1 MSGNHRGSLLRQ
13 RAIAARA
20 GMKNANKVGAISPA
34 VGRQVSK
41 VFKSNKAKKIY
52 NDLRKKQ
59 PVQGGK
65 NNMNKAS
72 LNNAAAKL
80 AHLLNNKV
88 NTLKNKANK
97 AAKNVGNLKVGGRR
111 KRKTRRHKKHKRR
124 THKRKHR
131 RRRRRSRKGGK
142 CGCNNS
148 HPKKGQASL
157 THIGNQ
163 DFTTKRGNLNFHQN
177 NHNVKKNRNPYTN

>member
-1 MSGNHRGSLLRQ
+1 M
-13 RAIAARA
+13 
-20 GMKNANKVGAISPA
+20 
-34 VGRQVSK
+34 
-41 VFKSNKAKKIY
+41 
-52 NDLRKKQ
+52 
-59 PVQGGK
+59 
-65 NNMNKAS
+65 
-72 LNNAAAKL
+72 NNAALKNAAARL
-80 AHLLNNKV
+80 AHLVNNNV
-88 NTLKNKANK
+88 NTLKKKANK

-131 RRRRRSRKGGK
+131 RRRRRTRKGGTCRCK
-142 CGCNNS
+142 NS

-163 DFTTKRGNLNFHQN
+163 DFTTKAGNQNFHQN

>member
-1 MSGNHRGSLLRQ
+1 MSNHRGSLLRQ
-13 RAIAARA
+13 RVNAARA
-20 GMKNANKVGAISPA
+20 GMKNANKIGAISPA

-72 LNNAAAKL
+72 LNNAAARL

-97 AAKNVGNLKVGGRR
+97 AAKNIGNLKVGGRR
-111 KRKTRRHKKHKRR
+111 KRKTRRHKKHKRKTRRHKKHKRR

-131 RRRRRSRKGGK
+131 RRRRRTRRS
-142 CGCNNS
+142 
-148 HPKKGQASL
+148 
-157 THIGNQ
+157 
-163 DFTTKRGNLNFHQN
+163 
-177 NHNVKKNRNPYTN
+177 